1 MFSLNEFSCDT
12 FSVSVEPAPQWHS
25 LCGIVMNFL
34 ERNSLAGMSRR
45 FTVNINELSP
55 AAV

>member
-1 MFSLNEFSCDT
+1 MFSLNEFSCDA
-12 FSVSVEPAPQWHS
+12 FSVSVEPAPQWYS
-25 LCGIVMNFL
+25 LCGIVMNIL

-45 FTVNINELSP
+45 FTVNINELNP